1 MLNKSYSYL
10 LPLFNEECKLDNDY
24 FIMLNNVYTRYNDK
38 LGNFVICY
46 DDSDND
52 LFIQYIKELHDNELF
67 IESFQE
73 NNKIYLVFNYPK
85 AYEYDYNC
93 YLKGKFSKFRNSAKL
108 IIVDYILNIHKIAT
122 ADKVRKV
129 LYKEKELRERLEGQL
144 GLKISTSLE
153 LSSIPDIKL
162 ETCYNLNK

>member
-1 MLNKSYSYL
+1 MLNKSYGYL

-24 FIMLNNVYTRYNDK
+24 FIMIHNIYTRYNDK
-38 LGNFVICY
+38 LGYFVICY
-46 DDSDND
+46 DDSDNE
-52 LFIQYIKELHDNELF
+52 LFIQYIKKLHDNELF
-67 IESFQE
+67 VESYKEDNQ
-73 NNKIYLVFNYPK
+73 IYLIFDFPK
-85 AYEYDYNC
+85 AYEYEYNC

-108 IIVDYILNIHKIAT
+108 IIVDYILNIHKIGT
-122 ADKVRKV
+122 AEKLRKV
-129 LYKEKELRERLEGQL
+129 LYKEKELRESLEEKL